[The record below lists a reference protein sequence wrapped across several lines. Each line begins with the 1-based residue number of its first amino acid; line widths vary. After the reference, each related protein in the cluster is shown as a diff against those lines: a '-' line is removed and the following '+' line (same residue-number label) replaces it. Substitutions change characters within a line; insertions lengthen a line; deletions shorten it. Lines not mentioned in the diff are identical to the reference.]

1 LDECMGERSIADL
14 RERACGDHG
23 ALSGRPRRWP
33 SLVGGQRAH
42 RCEEAEREEAERE
55 LLSA

>member
-1 LDECMGERSIADL
+1 MGERSIADL